1 MEEDRDEIEDAVRRD
16 EEEEEEDARDES
28 GEEQEEEE
36 HSLVDPDCKS
46 EHHWPRTDQWCVTP
60 ERDHTGPDTKTTKC

>member
-16 EEEEEEDARDES
+16 EEGEDARDES

-36 HSLVDPDCKS
+36 YSLVDPDCKS
-46 EHHWPRTDQWCVTP
+46 ADHWPRTYQWCVTP
-60 ERDHTGPDTKTTKC
+60 AQDHTGPDTKTAKC